1 MKLKKSLHWLI
12 FPLFILACAR
22 QTSPTGGPKDT
33 IPPILVRTFPVKEQ
47 TNFKE
52 DKIELLFDEAVAVN
66 NPKEQ
71 IIITPDINKEYD
83 IIAHKNR
90 VSLTLKTKLK
100 DSTTYSFNFRDAVQ
114 DITEKNPVVNLK
126 LALSTGSYIDSLSI
140 EGTTIDPLKSKEYKD
155 ATIALYES
163 DTFNILKH
171 KPAYLTKSD
180 EKGKY
185 RIENLKPG
193 IYHVYGIDDKNR
205 NLIVDSKTE
214 AYGFLTDSINLT
226 KNIRSV
232 DIPLIKLDA
241 RALKLTNSRPYNT
254 YFNIKTSKNL
264 KQFKLTSPGEIVM
277 SSFGDDQ
284 SNIKVYN
291 TFDTKDSVAIKLQAL
306 DSVNNSIDTTIY
318 AKFNEREVKPE
329 AFTLKSE
336 GFKVLANKGT
346 IKGKIQFNKPLLD
359 IHFDSIMYRIDSLNT
374 ITFSRENISWD
385 SLHNRLTI
393 EKSFDKTLLAKPK
406 EPEAKATAPV
416 QKPSTQTKTAPKKVI
431 NHQLLFGSG
440 SFVSIELDSSKHF
453 EEQLK
458 PITLEETGIIFIDI
472 QTTEP
477 NFIVELLDKNFNVV
491 SSQKNIRKTQF
502 EDLSPSEYQIRL
514 IIDKDNDGKWS
525 PGNYILKQEPE
536 PIRFY
541 RNEKANPVINLKANW
556 EVGPLLIKYP

>member
-1 MKLKKSLHWLI
+1 MKLNKSLHWLI
-12 FPLFILACAR
+12 FPLFILSCAR

-33 IPPILVRTFPVKEQ
+33 IPPILIRSFPVKEQ
-47 TNFKE
+47 TNFK
-52 DKIELLFDEAVAVN
+52 DNTIELLFDEAVAVN

-83 IIAHKNR
+83 IVARKNK
-90 VSLTLKTKLK
+90 VSVTLKTKLK

-114 DITEKNPVVNLK
+114 DITEKNPAVNLK

-155 ATIALYES
+155 VTIALYES

-171 KPAYLTKSD
+171 KPSYLTKSD

-214 AYGFLTDSINLT
+214 SYGFLVDSINLT
-226 KNIRSV
+226 TNARSV

-264 KQFKLTSPGEIVM
+264 KQFRLTSAGEIVM
-277 SSFGDDQ
+277 SSFGEDQ

-291 TFDTKDSVAIKLQAL
+291 TFDTKDSVAIKLHAL

-318 AKFNEREVKPE
+318 AKFNDREVKPE
-329 AFTLKSE
+329 AFTIKSE
-336 GFKVLANKGT
+336 GFKVLVNKGT

-359 IHFDSIMYRIDSLNT
+359 IHFDSIIYRIDSIKT
-374 ITFSRENISWD
+374 IAFSRENISWD
-385 SLHNRLTI
+385 SLHNRLTL
-393 EKSFDKTLLAKPK
+393 EKTFDKSLLAKPK
-406 EPEAKATAPV
+406 EPETTPTTPV
-416 QKPSTQTKTAPKKVI
+416 QKSAPQNKTSPKKVI
-431 NHQLLFGSG
+431 NHQLLFGAAA
-440 SFVSIELDSSKHF
+440 FISIELDSSKHS

-458 PITLEETGIIFIDI
+458 PIVLEETGIIFIDI

-477 NFIVELLDKNFNVV
+477 NFIVELLDKNFNVI
-491 SSQKNIRKTQF
+491 SSQKNIRKPQF

-525 PGNYILKQEPE
+525 PGNYVLKQEPE

-541 RNEKANPVINLKANW
+541 RNEKANPRMIALWYIAVT
-556 EVGPLLIKYP
+556 EQP

>member
-33 IPPILVRTFPVKEQ
+33 IPPILVRSFPVKEQ
-47 TNFKE
+47 TNFKANT
-52 DKIELLFDEAVAVN
+52 IELIFDEAVAVN

-83 IIAHKNR
+83 ITAQKNR
-90 VSLTLKTKLK
+90 VSITLETKLK
-100 DSTTYSFNFRDAVQ
+100 DSTTYSFNFRDAIQ
-114 DITEKNPVVNLK
+114 DITEKNPAVNLK

-140 EGTTIDPLKSKEYKD
+140 EGTAIDPIRNKEYKD
-155 ATIALYES
+155 VTIALYQT

-180 EKGKY
+180 QKGKY

-193 IYHVYGIDDKNR
+193 TYYIYGIDDKNR

-214 AYGFLTDSINLT
+214 SYGFLVDSINLT
-226 KNIRSV
+226 ANRKSV
-232 DIPLIKLDA
+232 DIPMIKLDA
-241 RALKLTNSRPYNT
+241 RSLKLTNSRSYNT

-264 KQFKLTSPGEIVM
+264 KQFKLRAPGEIVM

-291 TFDTKDSVAIKLQAL
+291 TFETTDSVGVQLYAI
-306 DSVNNSIDTTIY
+306 DSINNFIDTTLY
-318 AKFNEREVKPE
+318 VKFNKRDVKPE
-329 AFTLKSE
+329 AFNVKSE
-336 GFKVLANKGT
+336 GFKVLINKGS

-359 IHFDSIMYRIDSLNT
+359 INFDSIIYKIDSVKM
-374 ITFSRENISWD
+374 ITFSRENITWD

-393 EKSFDKTLLAKPK
+393 EKTFDKSLFAKPEEK
-406 EPEAKATAPV
+406 ETKQTAPI
-416 QKPSTQTKTAPKKVI
+416 QKPSPQAKTAPKKIVS
-431 NHQLLFGSG
+431 HQLLFGKAA
-440 SFVSIELDSSKHF
+440 FISIELDSSQHS

-458 PITLEETGIIFIDI
+458 PISLEDTGIIFINVE
-472 QTTEP
+472 TPEP
-477 NFIVELLDKNFNVV
+477 NFIVELLDKNFNII
-491 SSQKNIRKTQF
+491 SSQRNIHKTQF
-502 EDLSPSEYQIRL
+502 EDLNPSEYQIRL
-514 IIDKDNDGKWS
+514 IIDKDNNGKWS
-525 PGNYILKQEPE
+525 PGNYLLREEPE

-541 RNEKANPVINLKANW
+541 KNEKANPVINLKANW

>member
-12 FPLFILACAR
+12 FPLYILACAR

-71 IIITPDINKEYD
+71 IIITPDINKDYD

-140 EGTTIDPLKSKEYKD
+140 EGTTIDPLKNKEYKD
-155 ATIALYES
+155 VTIALYES

-226 KNIRSV
+226 TNIRSV

-346 IKGKIQFNKPLLD
+346 IKGKIQFNKPLLN

-406 EPEAKATAPV
+406 ESEAKATAPV
-416 QKPSTQTKTAPKKVI
+416 QKPSTQTKTSPKKVI
-431 NHQLLFGSG
+431 NHQLLFGNG
-440 SFVSIELDSSKHF
+440 SFVSIELDSSKHS

-477 NFIVELLDKNFNVV
+477 NFIVELLDKNFNIV

>member
-12 FPLFILACAR
+12 FPLFILSCAR

-33 IPPILVRTFPVKEQ
+33 IPPILIRSFPVKEQ
-47 TNFKE
+47 TNFK
-52 DKIELLFDEAVAVN
+52 DNTIELLFDEAVAVN

-83 IIAHKNR
+83 IVARKNK
-90 VSLTLKTKLK
+90 VSVTLKTKLK

-114 DITEKNPVVNLK
+114 DITEKNPAVNLK

-155 ATIALYES
+155 VTIALYES

-171 KPAYLTKSD
+171 KPSYLTKSG

-214 AYGFLTDSINLT
+214 SYGFLVDSINLT
-226 KNIRSV
+226 SNARSV

-264 KQFKLTSPGEIVM
+264 KQFRLTSAGEIVM

-291 TFDTKDSVAIKLQAL
+291 TFDIKDSVAIKLHAL

-318 AKFNEREVKPE
+318 AKFNDREVKPE
-329 AFTLKSE
+329 AFTIKSE

-359 IHFDSIMYRIDSLNT
+359 IHFDSIIYRIDSMKT

-385 SLHNRLTI
+385 SLHNRLTL
-393 EKSFDKTLLAKPK
+393 EKTFDKGMLAKPK
-406 EPEAKATAPV
+406 EPETTLTTPV
-416 QKPSTQTKTAPKKVI
+416 QKTAPQNKTAPKKVI
-431 NHQLLFGSG
+431 NHQLLFGAAA
-440 SFVSIELDSSKHF
+440 FVSIELDSSKHS

-458 PITLEETGIIFIDI
+458 PIVLEETGIIFIDI

-477 NFIVELLDKNFNVV
+477 NFIVELLDKNFNVI
-491 SSQKNIRKTQF
+491 SSQKNIRKPQF

-525 PGNYILKQEPE
+525 PGNYVLKQEPE

>member
-12 FPLFILACAR
+12 FPLFILSCAR

-33 IPPILVRTFPVKEQ
+33 IPPILIRSFPVKEQ
-47 TNFKE
+47 TNFK
-52 DKIELLFDEAVAVN
+52 DNTIELLFDEAVAVN

-83 IIAHKNR
+83 IVARKNK
-90 VSLTLKTKLK
+90 VSVTLKTKLK

-114 DITEKNPVVNLK
+114 DITEKNPAVNLK

-155 ATIALYES
+155 VTIALYQS

-171 KPAYLTKSD
+171 KPSYLTKSD

-185 RIENLKPG
+185 RLENLKPG

-214 AYGFLTDSINLT
+214 SYGFLVDSINLT
-226 KNIRSV
+226 TNARSV

-264 KQFKLTSPGEIVM
+264 KQFRLTSAGEIVM
-277 SSFGDDQ
+277 SSFGEDQ

-291 TFDTKDSVAIKLQAL
+291 TFDTKDSVAIKLHAL

-318 AKFNEREVKPE
+318 AKFNDREVKPE
-329 AFTLKSE
+329 AFTIKSE
-336 GFKVLANKGT
+336 GFKVLVNKGT

-359 IHFDSIMYRIDSLNT
+359 IHFDSIIYRIDSMKA

-385 SLHNRLTI
+385 SLHNRLTL
-393 EKSFDKTLLAKPK
+393 EKTFDKGMLAKPK
-406 EPEAKATAPV
+406 EPDP
-416 QKPSTQTKTAPKKVI
+416 
-431 NHQLLFGSG
+431 
-440 SFVSIELDSSKHF
+440 
-453 EEQLK
+453 
-458 PITLEETGIIFIDI
+458 
-472 QTTEP
+472 
-477 NFIVELLDKNFNVV
+477 
-491 SSQKNIRKTQF
+491 
-502 EDLSPSEYQIRL
+502 
-514 IIDKDNDGKWS
+514 
-525 PGNYILKQEPE
+525 
-536 PIRFY
+536 
-541 RNEKANPVINLKANW
+541 
-556 EVGPLLIKYP
+556 

>member
-12 FPLFILACAR
+12 FPLFILSCAR

-33 IPPILVRTFPVKEQ
+33 IPPILMRSFPVKEQ
-47 TNFKE
+47 TNFK
-52 DKIELLFDEAVAVN
+52 DNTIELIFDEAVAVN

-83 IIAHKNR
+83 IIARKNK
-90 VSLTLKTKLK
+90 VSLTLKAKLK

-114 DITEKNPVVNLK
+114 DITEKNPAVNLK

-140 EGTTIDPLKSKEYKD
+140 EGTAVDPLKNKEYKD
-155 ATIALYES
+155 VTIALYES

-171 KPAYLTKSD
+171 KPVYLTKSND
-180 EKGKY
+180 KGRY
-185 RIENLKPG
+185 RLENLKPG
-193 IYHVYGIDDKNR
+193 IYHLYGIDDKNR

-214 AYGFLTDSINLT
+214 SYGFLVDSINLT
-226 KNIRSV
+226 KDIKSIN
-232 DIPLIKLDA
+232 IPLIKLDA
-241 RALKLTNSRPYNT
+241 RPLKLTNSRPYNT

-264 KQFKLTSPGEIVM
+264 KQFRLSSPGEVVM

-284 SNIKVYN
+284 SNIKIYN
-291 TFDTKDSVAIKLQAL
+291 TFDTKDSVAITLQAL
-306 DSVNNSIDTTIY
+306 DSVNNSLDTVLY
-318 AKFNEREVKPE
+318 AKFSEREVKPE
-329 AFTLKSE
+329 AFTTKSE
-336 GFKVLANKGT
+336 GFRVLANKGT
-346 IKGKIQFNKPLLD
+346 IKGKVQFNKPLLD
-359 IHFDSIMYRIDSLNT
+359 VHFDSIIYRIDSAKT
-374 ITFSRENISWD
+374 ITFSRENILWD
-385 SLHNRLTI
+385 NLHNRLTI
-393 EKSFDKTLLAKPK
+393 EKTFDKSLLAKPT
-406 EPEAKATAPV
+406 ESEIKATTPI
-416 QKPSTQTKTAPKKVI
+416 QKPSPQTKTAPKKVVS
-431 NHQLLFGSG
+431 HQLLFGKG
-440 SFVSIELDSSKHF
+440 AFISIELDSSKHS

-458 PITLEETGIIFIDI
+458 PIALEETGIIFIDV

-477 NFIVELLDKNFNVV
+477 NFIVELLDKNFNVIA
-491 SSQKNIRKTQF
+491 SQKNIRKPQF

-525 PGNYILKQEPE
+525 PGNYILKHEPE

>member
-12 FPLFILACAR
+12 FPLFILSCAR

-33 IPPILVRTFPVKEQ
+33 IPPILIRSFPVKEQ
-47 TNFKE
+47 TNFK
-52 DKIELLFDEAVAVN
+52 DNTIELLFDEAVAVN

-83 IIAHKNR
+83 IVARKNK
-90 VSLTLKTKLK
+90 VSVTLKTKLK

-114 DITEKNPVVNLK
+114 DITEKNPAVNLK

-140 EGTTIDPLKSKEYKD
+140 EGTTIDPLKSREYKD
-155 ATIALYES
+155 VTIALYES

-171 KPAYLTKSD
+171 KPSYLTKSD

-193 IYHVYGIDDKNR
+193 IYHVYGVDDKNR

-214 AYGFLTDSINLT
+214 SYGFLVDSINLT
-226 KNIRSV
+226 KNARSI

-264 KQFKLTSPGEIVM
+264 KQFRLTSAGEIVM

-291 TFDTKDSVAIKLQAL
+291 TFDTKDSVAIKLHAL

-318 AKFNEREVKPE
+318 AKFNDREVKPE
-329 AFTLKSE
+329 AFTIKSE
-336 GFKVLANKGT
+336 GFKVLVNKGT

-359 IHFDSIMYRIDSLNT
+359 IHFDSIIYRIDSIKT
-374 ITFSRENISWD
+374 IAFSGENISWD
-385 SLHNRLTI
+385 SLHNRLTL
-393 EKSFDKTLLAKPK
+393 EKTFDKGMLAKPK
-406 EPEAKATAPV
+406 EPETTPTTPV
-416 QKPSTQTKTAPKKVI
+416 QKSAPQNKTSPKKVI
-431 NHQLLFGSG
+431 NHQLLFGAAA
-440 SFVSIELDSSKHF
+440 FISIELDSSKHS

-458 PITLEETGIIFIDI
+458 PIVLEETGIIFIDI

-477 NFIVELLDKNFNVV
+477 NFIVELLDKNFNVI
-491 SSQKNIRKTQF
+491 SSQKNIRKPQF